1 LLHHCSNASH
11 TESRLF
17 SCARASGAA
26 ARMAAAASVK
36 DSTMLVR

>member
-26 ARMAAAASVK
+26 ARMAAASVK